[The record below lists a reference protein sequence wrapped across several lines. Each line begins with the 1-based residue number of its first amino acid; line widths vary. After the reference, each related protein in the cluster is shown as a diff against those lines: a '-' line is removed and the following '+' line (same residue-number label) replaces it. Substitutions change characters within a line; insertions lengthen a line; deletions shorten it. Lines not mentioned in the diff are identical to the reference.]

1 VLPDGQEVPIEFIS
15 KTLTKVERRW
25 STYEKEAYGIFY
37 ALRKWEHH
45 LKDIK
50 FTLFTDH
57 KNLTYLTK
65 DPSQKVMRWRLAV
78 QDYDFDIAYIPG
90 EDNIVADAFSRLCP
104 QRLENEQDDEAS
116 AIAMTS
122 IASLMAYEEH
132 IQEWKPAMPGVPE
145 QDRIQY
151 YVKQENVASFYAVH
165 AMATQTGHEHRQ
177 YQYIPGNKQDILKRC
192 HNHEIGHWGIN
203 RTIELCQEV
212 IEKDPKYKEKTWS
225 TMRADVSNFIHS
237 CDTCKKMSE
246 QKLTSH
252 VNKYVTSE
260 HGIMK

>member
-1 VLPDGQEVPIEFIS
+1 VYTDASDYGIGAYLCQVLPDGQEVPIEFIS

-104 QRLENEQDDEAS
+104 QRLENEQADEAS
-116 AIAMTS
+116 EQALTS
-122 IASLMAYEEH
+122 ISSLLAYEDY
-132 IQEWKPAMPGVPE
+132 IQEWLPKVGSQELDHV
-145 QDRIQY
+145 QY
-151 YVKQENVASFYAVH
+151 HLKHEEMASFYAVH
-165 AMATQTGHEHRQ
+165 AVSTQTGNESRK
-177 YQYIPGNKQDILKRC
+177 YQYIPVINKI
-192 HNHEIGHWGIN
+192 
-203 RTIELCQEV
+203 
-212 IEKDPKYKEKTWS
+212 
-225 TMRADVSNFIHS
+225 F
-237 CDTCKKMSE
+237 
-246 QKLTSH
+246 
-252 VNKYVTSE
+252 
-260 HGIMK
+260 